1 MTDFV
6 ALSPTARRTA
16 PDGYFQGGLMPA
28 AGQDIAGLIIFDIR
42 ALGLSAKQGKAL
54 EANLRKDLHKRLE
67 KLGVEL
73 DNRSAVDLGKSVF
86 GMAFD

>member
-1 MTDFV
+1 MTEFV
-6 ALSPTARRTA
+6 SLSPTARRAA

-28 AGQDIAGLIIFDIR
+28 AGQDLAGLIIFDIR
-42 ALGLSAKQGKAL
+42 ALGLSAKQGQAL

-73 DNRSAVDLGKSVF
+73 GNRSAIELGKAVF